1 MKKWICALAAIAVC
15 LCALAY
21 AQGDSGESTTV
32 SATVVSVSYEE
43 LSLSNVRTIQSNEEE
58 TSPEEREREQPAQY
72 LHGETM
78 YGGFPGY
85 GNGYYGYTDPFEFFE
100 DWFYNYYSDQE
111 DTFSGQSLTLKVT
124 EDTEAYR
131 MKDGE
136 KIAIT
141 LNEVQPGDEVTVVY
155 RDDTALSVVVEEPD
169 AYSYFSGADRPMD
182 GQGEG
187 TNT

>member
-21 AQGDSGESTTV
+21 ALGDSEESTTV

-58 TSPEEREREQPAQY
+58 TSPEEKEQPAQY

-78 YGGFPGY
+78 YGGLPGY

-111 DTFSGQSLTLKVT
+111 DAFSGQSLTLKVT

-131 MKDGE
+131 MRDGE
-136 KIAIT
+136 KVAIT